1 MLIKKKK
8 ETKKKTSVIFVYSW
22 ILAWCQTC
30 LGKRKYSEIQ
40 SIRRARKQDLDN
52 FKMAYSIVPWSEW
65 QAAQLAATLE
75 EDLALG
81 DQAEIEIII

>member
-1 MLIKKKK
+1 MLIKKK
-8 ETKKKTSVIFVYSW
+8 TKNFGHLCSC

-30 LGKRKYSEIQ
+30 LGKRKYSEIR
-40 SIRRARKQDLDN
+40 SIRRAGKQDLAS